1 VADVATTFSTLSND
15 APNVWIA
22 RETYRLA
29 ERNLRVG
36 KYAKLHTLPE
46 RMGKTMRI
54 VRHSRLAL
62 PTGTLTEGVPP
73 DAVALAIQNVDVTV
87 EQWGIVVLLTDVAQI
102 TTQHPALAVAVDRT
116 ALAMAE
122 VLEREQCVM
131 LLAGTQVF
139 FPSAVTTRAGLGA
152 GNILSTAAVLKTTTA
167 LRNQGASEYEGGLF
181 AGCMSPLQEG
191 DVLASDA
198 TFKDASN
205 FANVRALQYGE
216 IGIWMGTRW
225 GRSNFLPIFKGQA
238 TPDTAG
244 ESGTLDAGTLKP
256 QINAVDGGGSITSAT
271 NFKFAVVF
279 RDKTS
284 DYERHITQT
293 SANIASAATGNN
305 ESFTVDVPAASLT
318 NYNYDVY
325 MTVAGGAGNLFKVLS
340 RQTTAT
346 SVAITTIPAGT
357 EAVLPAAP
365 AATVE
370 VFVAWVFGKDAFGR
384 VELNGMSLQSYITP
398 QGASFSNPLA
408 QGRKIGSKIMWKSFI
423 IDNTFFARVETGSAF
438 SAGLPTG

>member
-1 VADVATTFSTLSND
+1 MPDVATTFSTLSQD

-36 KYAKLHTLPE
+36 KYAKLHTLE
-46 RMGKTMRI
+46 QRMGKTLRI
-54 VRHSRLAL
+54 VRHARLAL
-62 PTGTLTEGVPP
+62 PTGTLTEGTPP
-73 DAVALAIQNVDVTV
+73 DAVALAVQNVDVTV

-102 TTQHPALAVAVDRT
+102 TTQHPALQVAIDRT

-131 LLAGTQVF
+131 LMAGTQVF
-139 FPSAVTTRAGLGA
+139 YKGAVSARSSIGAADFLDTATVLKSTTSLRNSGA
-152 GNILSTAAVLKTTTA
+152 G
-167 LRNQGASEYEGGLF
+167 EYEGGLF
-181 AGCMSPLQEG
+181 AGCMTPQQEA
-191 DVLASDA
+191 DVLAADA

-225 GRSNFLPIFKGQA
+225 GRSNFLPIFKGQS
-238 TPDTAG
+238 TPDTSAN
-244 ESGTLDAGTLKP
+244 SGTLDAGTAKP
-256 QINAVDGGGSITSAT
+256 QVTAVDGGGTIVSAA
-271 NFKFAVVF
+271 NFKFAIVW
-279 RDKTS
+279 RDKTT

-293 SANIASAATGNN
+293 SANILSASTGNN
-305 ESFTVDVPAASLT
+305 ESFTITVPSGTLT
-318 NYNYDVY
+318 NYYYDVY

-346 SVAITTIPAGT
+346 SVAITAVPAGT
-357 EAVLPAAP
+357 EAVLPVAP
-365 AATVE
+365 AATRE

-408 QGRKIGSKIMWKSFI
+408 QGRKVGSKIMWKSFI
-423 IDNTFFARVETGSAF
+423 IDNTFYARVETASAF

>member
-1 VADVATTFSTLSND
+1 MPDVATTFSTLSQD

-36 KYAKLHTLPE
+36 KYAKLHTLE
-46 RMGKTMRI
+46 QRMGKTLRI
-54 VRHSRLAL
+54 VRHARLAL
-62 PTGTLTEGVPP
+62 PTGTLTEGTPP
-73 DAVALAIQNVDVTV
+73 DAVALAVQNVDVTV

-102 TTQHPALAVAVDRT
+102 TTQHPALQVAIDRT

-131 LLAGTQVF
+131 LMAGTQVF
-139 FPSAVTTRAGLGA
+139 YKGAVSARSSIGAADFLDTATVLKSTTSLRNSGA
-152 GNILSTAAVLKTTTA
+152 G
-167 LRNQGASEYEGGLF
+167 EYEGGLF
-181 AGCMSPLQEG
+181 AGCMTPQQEA
-191 DVLASDA
+191 DVLAADA

-225 GRSNFLPIFKGQA
+225 GRSNFLPIFKGQS
-238 TPDTAG
+238 TPDTSAN
-244 ESGTLDAGTLKP
+244 SGTLDAGTAKP
-256 QINAVDGGGSITSAT
+256 QVTAVDGGGTIVSAA
-271 NFKFAVVF
+271 NFKFAIVW
-279 RDKTS
+279 RDKTT

-293 SANIASAATGNN
+293 SANILSAATGNN
-305 ESFTVDVPAASLT
+305 ESFTITVPSGTLT
-318 NYNYDVY
+318 NYYYDVY

-346 SVAITTIPAGT
+346 SVAITAVPAGT
-357 EAVLPAAP
+357 EAVLPVAP
-365 AATVE
+365 AATRE

-408 QGRKIGSKIMWKSFI
+408 QGRKVGSKIMWKSFI
-423 IDNTFFARVETGSAF
+423 IDNTFYARVETASAF

>member
-36 KYAKLHTLPE
+36 KYAKLHTLPQ
-46 RMGKTMRI
+46 RMGKTLRV

-62 PTGTLTEGVPP
+62 PTSTLSEGVPP
-73 DAVALAIQNVDVTV
+73 DAVALAIENVDVTV
-87 EQWGIVVLLTDVAQI
+87 EQWGIVVLLTDVAEI
-102 TTQHPALAVAVDRT
+102 TTQHPALQVAVDRT

-131 LLAGTQVF
+131 LMAGTQVYYKG
-139 FPSAVTTRAGLGA
+139 AVVARGSIGA
-152 GNILSTAAVLKTTTA
+152 SDFLDTGTVLKTSTA
-167 LRNQGASEYEGGLF
+167 LRNKGAGEYEGGLY
-181 AGCMSPLQEG
+181 AGVMSPQQE
-191 DVLASDA
+191 SDILSA
-198 TFKDASN
+198 DQTFKDASN

-216 IGIWMGTRW
+216 IGIWMATRW

-238 TPDTAG
+238 TPDAAAA
-244 ESGTLDAGTLKP
+244 SGTLDAGTLKP
-256 QINAVDGGGSITSAT
+256 QVNAVDGGGSITSAT

-279 RDKTS
+279 RDKTT

-305 ESFTVDVPAASLT
+305 ESFTITVPAASIV
-318 NYNYDVY
+318 NYTYDVY
-325 MTVAGGAGNLFKVLS
+325 MTVAGGTGNLFKVLS

-346 SVAITTIPAGT
+346 SAAITSIPAGT
-357 EAVLPAAP
+357 EAVLPVAP
-365 AATVE
+365 AATRE
-370 VFVAWVFGKDAFGR
+370 VFVAWVFGKDSFGR

-398 QGASFSNPLA
+398 KGASYSNPLA
-408 QGRKIGSKIMWKSFI
+408 QGRKVGSKIMWKSFI
-423 IDNTFFARVETGSAF
+423 IDNTFFARIETASAF